1 MLSFIATVVVDE
13 NDIVSGKFLIF
24 IQKLDHKQ
32 QKKNC
37 YERARFRYALDFN
50 DNK

>member
-1 MLSFIATVVVDE
+1 MLSINATVVVDDE

-32 QKKNC
+32 QKKIVTIESSISLC
-37 YERARFRYALDFN
+37 SRF
-50 DNK
+50 

>member
-1 MLSFIATVVVDE
+1 MLSIIATVVVDE

-32 QKKNC
+32 QKKIVTR
-37 YERARFRYALDFN
+37 ELDFVML
-50 DNK
+50 

>member
-32 QKKNC
+32 QKKNVTR
-37 YERARFRYALDFN
+37 ELDFVML
-50 DNK
+50 